1 MIDTEQIAH
10 WTHAIK
16 NSGYSEKEI
25 EADLKSLNNLLAE
38 VKRLREHNKQ
48 LEARIGTIRNHAN
61 GADGIDIYSLSTTA
75 QDILEDIVC
84 ECLGLRDH
92 EVDE

>member
-25 EADLKSLNNLLAE
+25 EADLKSLNNLLADY
-38 VKRLREHNKQ
+38 KRLREEIGDWALVYKQ
-48 LEARIGTIRNHAN
+48 LQEENRELEKIIRE
-61 GADGIDIYSLSTTA
+61 SE
-75 QDILEDIVC
+75 EDW
-84 ECLGLRDH
+84 G
-92 EVDE
+92 DE

>member
-1 MIDTEQIAH
+1 MIDTAQIAH

-38 VKRLREHNKQ
+38 VKRLRFHLK
-48 LEARIGTIRNHAN
+48 
-61 GADGIDIYSLSTTA
+61 D
-75 QDILEDIVC
+75 V
-84 ECLGLRDH
+84 
-92 EVDE
+92 VDELATHLGDYENEMYDWVRKMHELYGSD